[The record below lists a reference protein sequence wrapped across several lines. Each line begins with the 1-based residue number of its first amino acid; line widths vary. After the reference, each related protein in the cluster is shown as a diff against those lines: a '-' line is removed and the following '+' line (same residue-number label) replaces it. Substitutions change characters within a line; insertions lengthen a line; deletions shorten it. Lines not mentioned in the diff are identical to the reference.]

1 MSDNQVSSESSV
13 TVSIEEFKT
22 LIQSSNNPKVQE
34 IKAAIDNLEKPL
46 FGDQHDMELQKVRE
60 EKIEYPF
67 VCEDCNK
74 KMTKDEI
81 GGQCC
86 EQHTHEVLNNNGGYL
101 CRKHYQRALENGG
114 KCDQCCWWDIT

>member
-60 EKIEYPF
+60 EKIEHTF

-81 GGQCC
+81 GGQCV
-86 EQHTHEVLNNNGGYL
+86 EHYTHEVLNKNGGYL